1 MNYSS
6 LFFYDITTKTYIFYE
21 SLWFRYWKSIRKST
35 LYNVLHK
42 SVLISLEG
50 TTNYLDNRSVFI
62 MYPLKGHSN
71 IKYISCALILDLKS
85 QLDIYNASGQDGTSK
100 HTRM

>member
-21 SLWFRYWKSIRKST
+21 SLWFRYWISIRKSASS
-35 LYNVLHK
+35 LYV
-42 SVLISLEG
+42 
-50 TTNYLDNRSVFI
+50 DRSVFI
-62 MYPLKGHSN
+62 MNPLKGHSN

-85 QLDIYNASGQDGTSK
+85 QLDIYNAAGQDGTSK
-100 HTRM
+100 HTRT

>member
-21 SLWFRYWKSIRKST
+21 SLWFRYWISIRKSASS
-35 LYNVLHK
+35 LYV
-42 SVLISLEG
+42 
-50 TTNYLDNRSVFI
+50 DRSVFI
-62 MYPLKGHSN
+62 MNPLKGHSN

>member
-1 MNYSS
+1 MKV
-6 LFFYDITTKTYIFYE
+6 YDLGIEYQSE
-21 SLWFRYWKSIRKST
+21 
-35 LYNVLHK
+35 NLHL
-42 SVLISLEG
+42 V
-50 TTNYLDNRSVFI
+50 DRSVFI
-62 MYPLKGHSN
+62 MNPLKGHSN